1 MENMGDVTYDN
12 PVYEFD
18 PDDQLDNPSDRL
30 VHLPS
35 PLTTSAARDENVS
48 SIVIYY
54 LCLWSSGHDREF
66 QKSSSEATCF
76 VIEAVKGHHFKW
88 KIVLRKKY
96 F

>member
-35 PLTTSAARDENVS
+35 PLTTSGARDENVS
-48 SIVIYY
+48 SIVFY
-54 LCLWSSGHDREF
+54 
-66 QKSSSEATCF
+66 
-76 VIEAVKGHHFKW
+76 
-88 KIVLRKKY
+88 
-96 F
+96 